1 MLEDIRKHIEKLI
14 ALYEAEKAENE
25 RLRQELHT
33 SEETGKALREHIKE
47 LEAGIEARY
56 LADAFSVAGDPA
68 AAKERVDKLIREI
81 NRCISLV
88 EES

>member
-14 ALYEAEKAENE
+14 VLYEAEKAENE

-33 SEETGKALREHIKE
+33 SEETGAALRKHIKE
-47 LEAGIEARY
+47 LESGIEARY
-56 LADAFSVAGDPA
+56 LADAFSVTADPA

>member
-33 SEETGKALREHIKE
+33 SEETGKNLREHIKE
-47 LEAGIEARY
+47 LESGIEARY
-56 LADAFSVAGDPA
+56 LADAFATAEDPA

-81 NRCISLV
+81 NRCISLL

>member
-14 ALYEAEKAENE
+14 ALYEAEKAENQ

-33 SEETGKALREHIKE
+33 SEETGAALRKHIME
-47 LEAGIEARY
+47 LESGIKARS
-56 LADAFSVAGDPA
+56 LAEAFSTDADKE

-81 NRCISLV
+81 NRCISLM
-88 EES
+88 EDA

>member
-33 SEETGKALREHIKE
+33 SEETGAALRKHIME
-47 LEAGIEARY
+47 LESGIKAHS
-56 LADAFSVAGDPA
+56 LADAFSADGDKE

-81 NRCISLV
+81 NRCISLM
-88 EES
+88 EDA

>member
-14 ALYEAEKAENE
+14 ALYEAEKAENQ
-25 RLRQELHT
+25 RLRQELHA
-33 SEETGKALREHIKE
+33 SEETGVALKEHIKE
-47 LEAGIEARY
+47 LESGIEARY
-56 LADAFSVAGDPA
+56 LADAFSVAGDPVA
-68 AAKERVDKLIREI
+68 ARERVDKLIREI